1 MAAKH
6 VIFDFGQVLVR
17 FVPAQL
23 TAVYVTDPADR
34 AEVEQAVFAR
44 EYWDKL
50 DAGAITDDEVKHL
63 FCAQLPARLHAVAC
77 RVFDGWI
84 ENLPPI
90 DGVVAQVKALKARGV
105 RLYLLSNISC
115 RFASEWPH
123 IPTLKELF
131 SLFDGL
137 VFSGPLGLVKPHP
150 PIFAHLLNTYGLAAA
165 DCVFVDDNPDNIAGA
180 RAVGIDGYLFDGDVD
195 ALAQKLSTVCGD

>member
-17 FVPAQL
+17 FVPTQL
-23 TAVYVTDPADR
+23 TAVYVIDPADR
-34 AEVEQAVFAR
+34 AVVEQAVFAR

-50 DAGAITDDEVKHL
+50 DAGAITDDEVKRL
-63 FCAQLPARLHAVAC
+63 FCAQLPEHLHTVAC

-84 ENLPPI
+84 ENLPLI

-105 RLYLLSNISC
+105 RLFLLSNISC
-115 RFASEWPH
+115 RFAAEWRN
-123 IPTLKELF
+123 IPSLKELF
-131 SLFDGL
+131 SLFEGL

-150 PIFAHLLNTYGLAAA
+150 PIFAHLLNTYGLNAA
-165 DCVFVDDNPDNIAGA
+165 DCLFVDDNPDNIAGA
-180 RAVGIDGYLFDGDVD
+180 IAVGIDGYLFDGDAD
-195 ALAQKLSTVCGD
+195 ALAQKLADVYGD